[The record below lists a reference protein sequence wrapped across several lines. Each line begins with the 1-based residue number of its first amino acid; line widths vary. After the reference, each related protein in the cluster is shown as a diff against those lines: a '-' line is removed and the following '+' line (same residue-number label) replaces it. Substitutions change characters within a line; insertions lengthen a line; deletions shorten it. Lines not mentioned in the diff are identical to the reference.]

1 MSKADV
7 AAAILWVGATF
18 YALFGG
24 ADFGGGFWDLI
35 AGGAE
40 KGERPRALIQRSLTP
55 VWEANH
61 VWLIFVLVILWTAF
75 PPAFSAI
82 FTTLYV
88 PIALA
93 AVGIVL
99 RGAGFAFRKS
109 IEGLSARRAAGATF
123 ALSSVLTPFFM
134 GTVVGAIASGNV
146 PAAGNGDAFSS
157 WLEPLPLLT
166 GAMFVATGAYLSA
179 VFLVGDA
186 RRAGEPDLE
195 RYFARR
201 ALAAAGVA
209 GLAAAI
215 GLLELHAEAR
225 YVFDRL
231 VDQGLPLVIA
241 SALCGLALLALLLK
255 AGPTGRNVDPES
267 TYRPVG
273 RGLLRP
279 LAAGAVVAVI
289 WGWGVAQFPYL
300 LPTSLRID
308 QAAAPDPT
316 LSIVFIVFAVAA
328 VLVLPSLG
336 LLYTLSQRDLLEGEH

>member
-1 MSKADV
+1 MSKADA
-7 AAAILWVGATF
+7 AAAILWVGVTF

-35 AGGAE
+35 AGDAQ
-40 KGERPRALIQRSLTP
+40 KGERPRDLIQRSLTP

-61 VWLIFVLVILWTAF
+61 VWLVFVLVILWTAF
-75 PPAFSAI
+75 PPTFSAI
-82 FTTLYV
+82 FSTLYV

-93 AVGIVL
+93 ALGIVL
-99 RGAGFAFRKS
+99 RGAGFAFRKQ
-109 IEGLSARRAAGATF
+109 IEGLSGRRAMGATF

-134 GTVVGAIASGNV
+134 GAVVGAIATGNV
-146 PAAGNGDAFSS
+146 PAEGNGDAFSS

-166 GAMFVATGAYLSA
+166 GAMFVATSAYLAA

-186 RRAGEPDLE
+186 RRAGEADME
-195 RYFARR
+195 RYFVRR
-201 ALAAAGVA
+201 ALAVAAVA
-209 GLAAAI
+209 GLAAAA
-215 GLLELHAEAR
+215 GLFALDDEAR

-231 VDQGLPLVIA
+231 VDQGLPLVIT
-241 SALCGLALLALLLK
+241 SATCGLALLAVLLR
-255 AGPTGRNVDPES
+255 GGR
-267 TYRPVG
+267 RPI
-273 RGLLRP
+273 RP

-316 LSIVFIVFAVAA
+316 LTTVFIVFGAAA
-328 VLVLPSLG
+328 VLVLPSLA
-336 LLYTLSQRDLLEGEH
+336 LLYSLSQRDLLEGEH

>member
-1 MSKADV
+1 MSKAD
-7 AAAILWVGATF
+7 AAAGILWVGATF

-35 AGGAE
+35 AGDAE

-61 VWLIFVLVILWTAF
+61 VWLVFILVVLWTAF
-75 PPAFSAI
+75 PPAFSAVM
-82 FTTLYV
+82 TTLYV

-99 RGAGFAFRKS
+99 RGSGFAFRKS
-109 IEGLSARRAAGATF
+109 IEGLAARRAAGATF

-146 PAAGNGDAFSS
+146 PADGNGDAFSS
-157 WLEPLPLLT
+157 WLQPLPLLT

-179 VFLVGDA
+179 IFLVGDA
-186 RRAGEPDLE
+186 RRAGEADME
-195 RYFARR
+195 RYFVRR
-201 ALAAAGVA
+201 ALGAAAVAGVA
-209 GLAAAI
+209 AAV

-231 VDQGLPLVIA
+231 VNQGLPLVIL
-241 SALCGLALLALLLK
+241 SALCGLGLLVVLLR
-255 AGPTGRNVDPES
+255 GGR
-267 TYRPVG
+267 RP
-273 RGLLRP
+273 LRP

-289 WGWGVAQFPYL
+289 WGWGVAQFQYL
-300 LPTSLRID
+300 LPTTLRID

-316 LSIVFIVFAVAA
+316 LVTVFIVFAAAA
-328 VLVLPSLG
+328 VVVVPSLA
-336 LLYTLSQRDLLEGEH
+336 LLYSLSQKDLLGE

>member
-1 MSKADV
+1 LSKADA

-24 ADFGGGFWDLI
+24 ADFGAGFWDLV
-35 AGGAE
+35 AGDAE

-61 VWLIFVLVILWTAF
+61 VWLIFVLVVLWTAF
-75 PPAFSAI
+75 PPAFSAV

-93 AVGIVL
+93 ALGIVL

-109 IEGLSARRAAGATF
+109 IVGLAGRRAAGATF

-134 GTVVGAIASGNV
+134 GTVVGAIAAGNV
-146 PAAGNGDAFSS
+146 PAHGDGAVFPR
-157 WLEPLPLLT
+157 WIQPLPIMI
-166 GAMFVATGAYLSA
+166 GGMFVASSAYLAA

-186 RRAGEPDLE
+186 RRAGDADLE
-195 RYFARR
+195 AHFARR
-201 ALAAAGVA
+201 ALEAAAVAGAFAVA
-209 GLAAAI
+209 GLFA
-215 GLLELHAEAR
+215 LHDEAR

-231 VDQGLPLVIA
+231 VDQGLPLVVL
-241 SALCGLALLALLLK
+241 SALCGVGVLVSLLR
-255 AGPTGRNVDPES
+255 GWR
-267 TYRPVG
+267 RP
-273 RGLLRP
+273 LRP
-279 LAAGAVVAVI
+279 LAAGAVIAVI

-308 QAAAPDPT
+308 QAAAPGPT
-316 LSIVFIVFAVAA
+316 LDIVFIVFAAA
-328 VLVLPSLG
+328 AILVLPALG
-336 LLYTLSQRDLLEGEH
+336 LLYALSQRDLLESEH